1 MPSASDISNV
11 ESLVN
16 ELLPAG
22 AKPAERAASA
32 VKLAGQA
39 ETEAAKYLLLRT
51 AFLSYVKAGEYE
63 KAEEAFDALL
73 EAVPDFPLGDQED
86 LFSKA
91 MFSVPSKGAPSLR
104 ARQAVIKGR
113 VKQLSVVKRIQ
124 TSIDKNPAN
133 KALYARL
140 GESYVILN
148 DWPKALAAFSKA
160 SDPVLA
166 ATATHELELKPG
178 AGTSSPS
185 LMKFADYW
193 WDYSSKSSELIAAM
207 RSHAVAIY
215 KLSLPTL
222 TGLNKVRVEKRIK
235 EADEAAVAAETP
247 ESVKA
252 YGKASAKSYVQ
263 KGLVAQWDA
272 IENAGYGKHI
282 SNPREWKDLIGSR
295 AAKLS
300 NNALF
305 DKTGLSLEKELSFA
319 LFGGKMFNGDFTL
332 ELVFTGKRTS
342 PYNSVFTVAGDTWSL
357 YTGSADS
364 WNLKHTLGGPRPSL
378 TPVAFKP
385 LVVVCRGGELRL
397 RYADGSGKDGVVKV
411 GGGEAESNAWS
422 FGGQDQSHA
431 LCGKFYAV
439 RYYNRALTDA
449 EISTNNKVDKRRF
462 DLQ

>member
-1 MPSASDISNV
+1 MRTLALALMMLFPILGFAMPSASDISNV

-91 MFSVPSKGAPSLR
+91 MFSVPSKGAPNLR
-104 ARQAVIKGR
+104 ARQAAIKGQ

-124 TSIDKNPAN
+124 ASIDKNPAN

-178 AGTSSPS
+178 AGTASSS

-193 WDYSSKSSELIAAM
+193 WDYSSKSPELIAAM
-207 RSHAVAIY
+207 RSHAVALY

-235 EADEAAVAAETP
+235 EADEAAVVRVSKDSKVPYEKTIAAL
-247 ESVKA
+247 
-252 YGKASAKSYVQ
+252 
-263 KGLVAQWDA
+263 KGD
-272 IENAGYGKHI
+272 
-282 SNPREWKDLIGSR
+282 
-295 AAKLS
+295 
-300 NNALF
+300 
-305 DKTGLSLEKELSFA
+305 GLSYIDLGVPVDLSRTKIEIDQTIVLTSASTFGVNPFVA
-319 LFGGKMFNGDFTL
+319 FTFGG
-332 ELVFTGKRTS
+332 GKLRFR
-342 PYNSVFTVAGDTWSL
+342 YNSETVDVAGI
-357 YTGSADS
+357 TG
-364 WNLKHTLGGPRPSL
+364 RVVL
-378 TPVAFKP
+378 TMDKNNVYIA
-385 LVVVCRGGELRL
+385 
-397 RYADGSGKDGVVKV
+397 GKKV
-411 GGGEAESNAWS
+411 GTFNKSNSVTQNTAFLFARRSAAGEAEECTRNQIHS
-422 FGGQDQSHA
+422 FKMWKDNKLQLDMIPIVADGVGCMYDKVSKRIFVNKGT
-431 LCGKFYAV
+431 GKFAIK
-439 RYYNRALTDA
+439 
-449 EISTNNKVDKRRF
+449 ESE
-462 DLQ
+462 